1 MSGVFATFGE
11 GIRSSLTNFAEA
23 ASGQIASEIAI
34 VVYTGVLIYF
44 LIRAYLLM
52 TGRVEGAI
60 PDLVTQC
67 AKIVLIA
74 FFALNAGNFA
84 TFVIPAVY
92 GVESMLLDALSTAAG
107 LSSMDNSWAIVDTTW
122 GTFMD
127 GVSAIQN
134 IWSKLSWGVFGDS
147 MALIAFVLAM
157 LVLIF
162 FVSIYFMFFAVGYL
176 MLYEIF
182 LVMGLSF
189 GPLFICTLMF
199 PATRSWFDGWL
210 RAIICWVFTL
220 VAIVGMLCLL
230 DGIFLS
236 NIDEL
241 TLAAEEAQTAKN
253 FSTLSLKLATFSVIV
268 LAVATVVKSI
278 PSFASG
284 ITGGVAL
291 QAASV
296 AGMFS
301 GVGRTMAAAT
311 GGAILGYGAAT
322 HNDELREKARNI
334 LGSGGL
340 TNTGSFAA
348 ASMGYSL
355 GTAARLFGFDHAA
368 GDTNGAI
375 TAPSS
380 QRQTPQEEAQA
391 ARNAASIGVPGAFGE
406 TSVHSSGSTGSEGSA
421 GAAGATGVSRT
432 SGATGSQGAAGAAGA
447 AGTAGFSA
455 ADGSMGS
462 GAGVPPTHSASQ
474 GTSPSANFP
483 QHSESGTNQSF
494 SGTRSEASSGNNPTM
509 SAASQGSSSG
519 ASPTDKDFDFGT
531 DYSQFD
537 YRSDFSAPEPQVP
550 PQASAQQSAQTEA
563 SAVQQEQEAQAQA
576 NEKAADEIL
585 QKRNGEK

>member
-1 MSGVFATFGE
+1 
-11 GIRSSLTNFAEA
+11 
-23 ASGQIASEIAI
+23 
-34 VVYTGVLIYF
+34 YF
-44 LIRAYLLM
+44 MIRAYLLM
-52 TGRVEGAI
+52 TGRIEGAI

-84 TFVIPAVY
+84 TYVIPAVY
-92 GVESMLLDALSTAAG
+92 GVEGMLLGALSSASGFAD
-107 LSSMDNSWAIVDTTW
+107 LNNCWSIVDMTW
-122 GTFMD
+122 ESFMK

-176 MLYEIF
+176 LLYEIF

-220 VAIVGMLCLL
+220 VAIAGMLCLL
-230 DGIFLS
+230 DGIFTT

-241 TLAAEEAQTAKN
+241 TLAAEEAQAAKN

-301 GVGRTMAAAT
+301 SVGRTMAAAT

-340 TNTGSFAA
+340 TNTGSFASA
-348 ASMGYSL
+348 AMGYSL
-355 GTAARLFGFDHAA
+355 GSAARLFGFDHAN
-368 GDTNGAI
+368 GETNGAT
-375 TAPSS
+375 TAPPS
-380 QRQTPQEEAQA
+380 QQQTPQEEAQA
-391 ARNAASIGVPGAFGE
+391 ARNAASVGIPGAFGE
-406 TSVHSSGSTGSEGSA
+406 SSAPSDGSA
-421 GAAGATGVSRT
+421 GSQGASGPAGAPGTTGPTGEVGATGASGAV
-432 SGATGSQGAAGAAGA
+432 GATGAVGAAGAAGVS
-447 AGTAGFSA
+447 GVSSA
-455 ADGSMGS
+455 M
-462 GAGVPPTHSASQ
+462 
-474 GTSPSANFP
+474 
-483 QHSESGTNQSF
+483 
-494 SGTRSEASSGNNPTM
+494 
-509 SAASQGSSSG
+509 
-519 ASPTDKDFDFGT
+519 DKDSNFST
-531 DYSQFD
+531 DHSQFD
-537 YRSDFSAPEPQVP
+537 YKSDFSASEHKAPEAEVP
-550 PQASAQQSAQTEA
+550 QSASGTSASQSVPTEA
-563 SAVQQEQEAQAQA
+563 EQVEQQQEIRAQA

-585 QKRNGEK
+585 KNSKQKGEGNVK

>member
-1 MSGVFATFGE
+1 
-11 GIRSSLTNFAEA
+11 
-23 ASGQIASEIAI
+23 
-34 VVYTGVLIYF
+34 
-44 LIRAYLLM
+44 M
-52 TGRVEGAI
+52 TW
-60 PDLVTQC
+60 
-67 AKIVLIA
+67 
-74 FFALNAGNFA
+74 
-84 TFVIPAVY
+84 
-92 GVESMLLDALSTAAG
+92 ES
-107 LSSMDNSWAIVDTTW
+107 
-122 GTFMD
+122 FMK

-220 VAIVGMLCLL
+220 VAIAGMLCLL
-230 DGIFLS
+230 DGIFTT

-241 TLAAEEAQTAKN
+241 TLAAEEAQAAKN

-301 GVGRTMAAAT
+301 SVGRTMAAAT

-340 TNTGSFAA
+340 TNTGSFASA
-348 ASMGYSL
+348 AMGYSL
-355 GTAARLFGFDHAA
+355 GSAARLFGFDHAN
-368 GDTNGAI
+368 GETNGAT
-375 TAPSS
+375 TAPPS
-380 QRQTPQEEAQA
+380 QQQTPQEEAQA
-391 ARNAASIGVPGAFGE
+391 ARNAASVGVPGAFGE
-406 TSVHSSGSTGSEGSA
+406 SSAPSAGASGSQSASGPAGAPGTAGSTGE
-421 GAAGATGVSRT
+421 AGATGA
-432 SGATGSQGAAGAAGA
+432 SGAAGSTGTQGAAGAAGVS
-447 AGTAGFSA
+447 GVSSA
-455 ADGSMGS
+455 M
-462 GAGVPPTHSASQ
+462 
-474 GTSPSANFP
+474 
-483 QHSESGTNQSF
+483 
-494 SGTRSEASSGNNPTM
+494 
-509 SAASQGSSSG
+509 
-519 ASPTDKDFDFGT
+519 DKDSNFST
-531 DYSQFD
+531 DHSQFD
-537 YRSDFSAPEPQVP
+537 YKSDFSASEHKATEAEVP
-550 PQASAQQSAQTEA
+550 QSASGTSTSQSVPTEA
-563 SAVQQEQEAQAQA
+563 EQMEQQQEIRAQA
-576 NEKAADEIL
+576 NEKAAAEIL
-585 QKRNGEK
+585 KKRNGEQ

>member
-1 MSGVFATFGE
+1 M
-11 GIRSSLTNFAEA
+11 
-23 ASGQIASEIAI
+23 
-34 VVYTGVLIYF
+34 
-44 LIRAYLLM
+44 
-52 TGRVEGAI
+52 
-60 PDLVTQC
+60 
-67 AKIVLIA
+67 K
-74 FFALNAGNFA
+74 
-84 TFVIPAVY
+84 
-92 GVESMLLDALSTAAG
+92 
-107 LSSMDNSWAIVDTTW
+107 
-122 GTFMD
+122 

-189 GPLFICTLMF
+189 GPLFVCTLMF

-220 VAIVGMLCLL
+220 VAIAGMLCLL
-230 DGIFLS
+230 DGIFVS

-301 GVGRTMAAAT
+301 GVGRTMAAAA

-406 TSVHSSGSTGSEGSA
+406 TSAHSSGSTGSEGSA
-421 GAAGATGVSRT
+421 GAAGATGFSRA
-432 SGATGSQGAAGAAGA
+432 SGTTEAQGAVGAAGLSGAG
-447 AGTAGFSA
+447 S
-455 ADGSMGS
+455 SMGS

-474 GTSPSANFP
+474 GASSSANFP

-509 SAASQGSSSG
+509 SAASHGSSSG
-519 ASPTDKDFDFGT
+519 ASSADKDFDFGT

-537 YRSDFSAPEPQVP
+537 YRPDFSAPEPQVS
-550 PQASAQQSAQTEA
+550 PQASAQQFAQTEA

>member
-1 MSGVFATFGE
+1 
-11 GIRSSLTNFAEA
+11 
-23 ASGQIASEIAI
+23 
-34 VVYTGVLIYF
+34 
-44 LIRAYLLM
+44 
-52 TGRVEGAI
+52 
-60 PDLVTQC
+60 
-67 AKIVLIA
+67 
-74 FFALNAGNFA
+74 
-84 TFVIPAVY
+84 
-92 GVESMLLDALSTAAG
+92 
-107 LSSMDNSWAIVDTTW
+107 
-122 GTFMD
+122 
-127 GVSAIQN
+127 
-134 IWSKLSWGVFGDS
+134 

-220 VAIVGMLCLL
+220 VAIAGMLCLL
-230 DGIFLS
+230 DGIFTT

-241 TLAAEEAQTAKN
+241 TLAAEEAQAAKN

-301 GVGRTMAAAT
+301 SVGRTMAAAT

-340 TNTGSFAA
+340 TNTGSFASA
-348 ASMGYSL
+348 AMGYSL
-355 GTAARLFGFDHAA
+355 GSAARLFGFDHAN
-368 GDTNGAI
+368 GETNGAT
-375 TAPSS
+375 TAPPS
-380 QRQTPQEEAQA
+380 QQQTPQEEAQA
-391 ARNAASIGVPGAFGE
+391 ARNAASVGVPGAFGE
-406 TSVHSSGSTGSEGSA
+406 SSAPSA
-421 GAAGATGVSRT
+421 GAS
-432 SGATGSQGAAGAAGA
+432 GSQSASGAAGAAGA
-447 AGTAGFSA
+447 AGVSGVSSA
-455 ADGSMGS
+455 M
-462 GAGVPPTHSASQ
+462 
-474 GTSPSANFP
+474 
-483 QHSESGTNQSF
+483 
-494 SGTRSEASSGNNPTM
+494 
-509 SAASQGSSSG
+509 
-519 ASPTDKDFDFGT
+519 DKDSNFST
-531 DYSQFD
+531 DHSQFD
-537 YRSDFSAPEPQVP
+537 YKSDFSASEHKAPEAEVP
-550 PQASAQQSAQTEA
+550 QSASGTSASQSVPTEA
-563 SAVQQEQEAQAQA
+563 EQVEQQQEIRAQA

-585 QKRNGEK
+585 KNSKQKGEGNVK

>member
-34 VVYTGVLIYF
+34 VVYTGVLLYF
-44 LIRAYLLM
+44 MIRAYLLM
-52 TGRVEGAI
+52 TGRIEGAI

-84 TFVIPAVY
+84 TYVIPAVY
-92 GVESMLLDALSTAAG
+92 GVENMLLGALSTAAG
-107 LSSMDNSWAIVDTTW
+107 LADLNNCWSIVDMTW
-122 GTFMD
+122 ESFMK

-220 VAIVGMLCLL
+220 VAIAGMLCLL
-230 DGIFLS
+230 DGIFTT

-241 TLAAEEAQTAKN
+241 TLAAEEAQAAKN

-301 GVGRTMAAAT
+301 SVGRTMAAAT

-340 TNTGSFAA
+340 TNTGSFASA
-348 ASMGYSL
+348 AMGYSL
-355 GTAARLFGFDHAA
+355 GSAARLFGFDHAN
-368 GDTNGAI
+368 GETNGAT
-375 TAPSS
+375 TAPPS
-380 QRQTPQEEAQA
+380 QQQTPQEEAQA
-391 ARNAASIGVPGAFGE
+391 ARNAASVGVPGAFGE
-406 TSVHSSGSTGSEGSA
+406 SSAPSAGASGSQSASGPAGAPGTAGSTGE
-421 GAAGATGVSRT
+421 AGATGA
-432 SGATGSQGAAGAAGA
+432 SGAAGSTGTQGAAGAAGVS
-447 AGTAGFSA
+447 GVSSA
-455 ADGSMGS
+455 M
-462 GAGVPPTHSASQ
+462 
-474 GTSPSANFP
+474 
-483 QHSESGTNQSF
+483 
-494 SGTRSEASSGNNPTM
+494 
-509 SAASQGSSSG
+509 
-519 ASPTDKDFDFGT
+519 DKDSNFST
-531 DYSQFD
+531 DHSQFD
-537 YRSDFSAPEPQVP
+537 YKSDFSASEHKATEAEVP
-550 PQASAQQSAQTEA
+550 QSASGTSTSQSVPTEA
-563 SAVQQEQEAQAQA
+563 EQMEQQQEIRAQA
-576 NEKAADEIL
+576 NEKAAAEIL
-585 QKRNGEK
+585 KKRNGEQ

>member
-34 VVYTGVLIYF
+34 VVYTGVLLYF

-92 GVESMLLDALSTAAG
+92 GVESMLLGALSSASG
-107 LSSMDNSWAIVDTTW
+107 LADLDNCWSIVDMTW
-122 GTFMD
+122 ESFMK

-189 GPLFICTLMF
+189 GPLFVCTLMF

-220 VAIVGMLCLL
+220 VAIAGMLCLL
-230 DGIFLS
+230 DGIFVS

-301 GVGRTMAAAT
+301 GVGRTMAAAA

-406 TSVHSSGSTGSEGSA
+406 TSAHSSGSTGSEGSA
-421 GAAGATGVSRT
+421 GAAGATGFSRA
-432 SGATGSQGAAGAAGA
+432 SGTTEAQGAVGAAGLSGAG
-447 AGTAGFSA
+447 S
-455 ADGSMGS
+455 SMGS

-474 GTSPSANFP
+474 GASSSANFP

-509 SAASQGSSSG
+509 SAASHGSSSG
-519 ASPTDKDFDFGT
+519 ASSADKDFDFGT

-537 YRSDFSAPEPQVP
+537 YRPDFSAPEPQVS
-550 PQASAQQSAQTEA
+550 PQASAQQFAQTEA

>member
-34 VVYTGVLIYF
+34 VVYTGVLLYF
-44 LIRAYLLM
+44 MIRAYLLM
-52 TGRVEGAI
+52 TGRIEGAI

-84 TFVIPAVY
+84 TYVIPAVY
-92 GVESMLLDALSTAAG
+92 GVEGMLLGALSSASGFAD
-107 LSSMDNSWAIVDTTW
+107 LNNCWSIVDMTW
-122 GTFMD
+122 ESFMK

-220 VAIVGMLCLL
+220 VAIAGMLCLL
-230 DGIFLS
+230 DGIFTT

-241 TLAAEEAQTAKN
+241 TLAAEEAQAAKN

-301 GVGRTMAAAT
+301 SVGRTMAAAT

-340 TNTGSFAA
+340 TNTGSFASA
-348 ASMGYSL
+348 AMGYSL
-355 GTAARLFGFDHAA
+355 GSAARLFGFDHAN
-368 GDTNGAI
+368 GETNGAT
-375 TAPSS
+375 TAPPS
-380 QRQTPQEEAQA
+380 QQQTPQEEAQA
-391 ARNAASIGVPGAFGE
+391 ARNAASVGIPGAFGE
-406 TSVHSSGSTGSEGSA
+406 SSAPSDGSA
-421 GAAGATGVSRT
+421 GSQGASGPAGAPGTTGPTGEVGATGASGAV
-432 SGATGSQGAAGAAGA
+432 GATGAVGAAGAAGVS
-447 AGTAGFSA
+447 GVSSA
-455 ADGSMGS
+455 M
-462 GAGVPPTHSASQ
+462 
-474 GTSPSANFP
+474 
-483 QHSESGTNQSF
+483 
-494 SGTRSEASSGNNPTM
+494 
-509 SAASQGSSSG
+509 
-519 ASPTDKDFDFGT
+519 DKDSNFST
-531 DYSQFD
+531 DHSQFD
-537 YRSDFSAPEPQVP
+537 YKSDFSASEHKAPEAEVP
-550 PQASAQQSAQTEA
+550 QSASGTSASQSVPTEA
-563 SAVQQEQEAQAQA
+563 EQVEQQQEIRAQA

-585 QKRNGEK
+585 KNSKQKGEGNVK

>member
-34 VVYTGVLIYF
+34 VVYTGVLLYF
-44 LIRAYLLM
+44 MIRAYLLM
-52 TGRVEGAI
+52 TGRIEGAI

-84 TFVIPAVY
+84 TYVIPAVY
-92 GVESMLLDALSTAAG
+92 GVENMLLGALSTAAG
-107 LSSMDNSWAIVDTTW
+107 LADLYNCWSIVDMTW
-122 GTFMD
+122 ESFMK

-220 VAIVGMLCLL
+220 VAIAGMLCLL
-230 DGIFLS
+230 DGIFTT

-241 TLAAEEAQTAKN
+241 TLAAEEAQAAKN

-301 GVGRTMAAAT
+301 SVGRTMAAAT

-340 TNTGSFAA
+340 TNTGSFASA
-348 ASMGYSL
+348 AMGYSL
-355 GTAARLFGFDHAA
+355 GSAARLFGFDHAN
-368 GDTNGAI
+368 GETNGAT
-375 TAPSS
+375 TAPPS
-380 QRQTPQEEAQA
+380 QQQTPQEEAQA
-391 ARNAASIGVPGAFGE
+391 ARNAASVGVPGAFGE
-406 TSVHSSGSTGSEGSA
+406 SSAPSAGASGSQSASGPAGAPGTAGSTGE
-421 GAAGATGVSRT
+421 AGATGA
-432 SGATGSQGAAGAAGA
+432 SGAAGSTGTQGAAGAAGVS
-447 AGTAGFSA
+447 GVSSA
-455 ADGSMGS
+455 M
-462 GAGVPPTHSASQ
+462 
-474 GTSPSANFP
+474 
-483 QHSESGTNQSF
+483 
-494 SGTRSEASSGNNPTM
+494 
-509 SAASQGSSSG
+509 
-519 ASPTDKDFDFGT
+519 DKDSNFST
-531 DYSQFD
+531 DHSQFD
-537 YRSDFSAPEPQVP
+537 YKSDFSASEHKATEAEVP
-550 PQASAQQSAQTEA
+550 QSASGTSTSQSVPTEA
-563 SAVQQEQEAQAQA
+563 EQMEQQQEIRAQA
-576 NEKAADEIL
+576 NEKAAAEIL
-585 QKRNGEK
+585 KKRNGEQ

>member
-34 VVYTGVLIYF
+34 VVYTGVLLYF
-44 LIRAYLLM
+44 MIRAYLLM
-52 TGRVEGAI
+52 TGRIEGAI

-84 TFVIPAVY
+84 TYVIPAVY
-92 GVESMLLDALSTAAG
+92 GVENMLLGALSTAAG
-107 LSSMDNSWAIVDTTW
+107 LADLNNCWSIVDMTW
-122 GTFMD
+122 ESFMK

-220 VAIVGMLCLL
+220 VAIAGMLCLL
-230 DGIFLS
+230 DGIFTT

-241 TLAAEEAQTAKN
+241 TLAAEEAQAAKN

-301 GVGRTMAAAT
+301 SVGRTMAAAT

-340 TNTGSFAA
+340 TNTGSFASA
-348 ASMGYSL
+348 AMGYSL
-355 GTAARLFGFDHAA
+355 GSAARLFGFDHAN
-368 GDTNGAI
+368 GETNGAT
-375 TAPSS
+375 TAPPS
-380 QRQTPQEEAQA
+380 QQQTPQEEAQA
-391 ARNAASIGVPGAFGE
+391 ARNAASVGVPGAFGE
-406 TSVHSSGSTGSEGSA
+406 SSAPSAGASGSQSASGPAGAPGTAGSTGE
-421 GAAGATGVSRT
+421 AGATGA
-432 SGATGSQGAAGAAGA
+432 SGAAGSTGTQGAAGAAGVDRK
-447 AGTAGFSA
+447 S
-455 ADGSMGS
+455 
-462 GAGVPPTHSASQ
+462 V
-474 GTSPSANFP
+474 
-483 QHSESGTNQSF
+483 
-494 SGTRSEASSGNNPTM
+494 
-509 SAASQGSSSG
+509 
-519 ASPTDKDFDFGT
+519 
-531 DYSQFD
+531 
-537 YRSDFSAPEPQVP
+537 V
-550 PQASAQQSAQTEA
+550 
-563 SAVQQEQEAQAQA
+563 
-576 NEKAADEIL
+576 
-585 QKRNGEK
+585 

>member
-34 VVYTGVLIYF
+34 VVYTGVLLYF
-44 LIRAYLLM
+44 MIRAYLLM
-52 TGRVEGAI
+52 TGRIEGAI

-84 TFVIPAVY
+84 TYVIPAVY
-92 GVESMLLDALSTAAG
+92 GVENMLLGALSTAAG
-107 LSSMDNSWAIVDTTW
+107 LADLNNCWSIVDMTW
-122 GTFMD
+122 ESFMK

-220 VAIVGMLCLL
+220 VAIAGMLCLL
-230 DGIFLS
+230 DGIFTT

-241 TLAAEEAQTAKN
+241 TLAAEEAQAAKN

-301 GVGRTMAAAT
+301 SVGRTMAAAT

-340 TNTGSFAA
+340 TNTGSFASA
-348 ASMGYSL
+348 AMGYSL
-355 GTAARLFGFDHAA
+355 GSAARLFGFDHAN
-368 GDTNGAI
+368 GETNGAT
-375 TAPSS
+375 TAPPS
-380 QRQTPQEEAQA
+380 QQQTPQEEAQA
-391 ARNAASIGVPGAFGE
+391 ARNAASVGVPGAFGE
-406 TSVHSSGSTGSEGSA
+406 SSAPSAGASGSQSASGPAGAPGTAGSTGE
-421 GAAGATGVSRT
+421 AGATGA
-432 SGATGSQGAAGAAGA
+432 SGAAGSTGTQGAAGAAGVS
-447 AGTAGFSA
+447 GVSSA
-455 ADGSMGS
+455 M
-462 GAGVPPTHSASQ
+462 
-474 GTSPSANFP
+474 
-483 QHSESGTNQSF
+483 
-494 SGTRSEASSGNNPTM
+494 
-509 SAASQGSSSG
+509 
-519 ASPTDKDFDFGT
+519 DKDSNFST
-531 DYSQFD
+531 DHSQFD
-537 YRSDFSAPEPQVP
+537 YKSDFSASEHKATEAEVP
-550 PQASAQQSAQTEA
+550 QSASGTSTSQSVPTEA
-563 SAVQQEQEAQAQA
+563 EQVEQQQEIRAQA
-576 NEKAADEIL
+576 NEKAAAEIL
-585 QKRNGEK
+585 KKRNGEQ

>member
-34 VVYTGVLIYF
+34 VVYTGVLLYF
-44 LIRAYLLM
+44 MIRAYLLM
-52 TGRVEGAI
+52 TGRIEGAI

-84 TFVIPAVY
+84 TYVIPAVY
-92 GVESMLLDALSTAAG
+92 GVENMLLGALSTAAG
-107 LSSMDNSWAIVDTTW
+107 LADLNNCWSIVDMTW
-122 GTFMD
+122 ESFMK

-220 VAIVGMLCLL
+220 VAIAGMLCLL
-230 DGIFLS
+230 DGIFTT

-241 TLAAEEAQTAKN
+241 TLAAEEAQAAKN

-301 GVGRTMAAAT
+301 SVGRTMAAAT

-340 TNTGSFAA
+340 TNTGSFASA
-348 ASMGYSL
+348 AMGYSL
-355 GTAARLFGFDHAA
+355 GSAARLFGFDHAN
-368 GDTNGAI
+368 GETNGAT
-375 TAPSS
+375 TAPPS
-380 QRQTPQEEAQA
+380 QQQTPQEEAQA
-391 ARNAASIGVPGAFGE
+391 ARNAASVGVPGAFGE
-406 TSVHSSGSTGSEGSA
+406 SSAPSAGASGSQSASGPAGAPGTAGSTGE
-421 GAAGATGVSRT
+421 AGATGA
-432 SGATGSQGAAGAAGA
+432 SGAAGSTGTQGAAGAAGVS
-447 AGTAGFSA
+447 GVSSA
-455 ADGSMGS
+455 M
-462 GAGVPPTHSASQ
+462 
-474 GTSPSANFP
+474 
-483 QHSESGTNQSF
+483 
-494 SGTRSEASSGNNPTM
+494 
-509 SAASQGSSSG
+509 
-519 ASPTDKDFDFGT
+519 DKDSNFST
-531 DYSQFD
+531 DHSQFD
-537 YRSDFSAPEPQVP
+537 YKSDFSASEHKATEAEVP
-550 PQASAQQSAQTEA
+550 QSASGTSASQSVPTEA
-563 SAVQQEQEAQAQA
+563 EQVEQQQEIRAQA
-576 NEKAADEIL
+576 NEKAAAEIL
-585 QKRNGEK
+585 KKRNGEQ

>member
-34 VVYTGVLIYF
+34 VVYTGVLLYF
-44 LIRAYLLM
+44 MIRAYLLM
-52 TGRVEGAI
+52 TGRIEGAI

-84 TFVIPAVY
+84 TYVIPAVY
-92 GVESMLLDALSTAAG
+92 GVENMLLGALSTAAG
-107 LSSMDNSWAIVDTTW
+107 LADLNNCWSIVDMTW
-122 GTFMD
+122 ESFMK

-189 GPLFICTLMF
+189 VPLFICTLMF

-220 VAIVGMLCLL
+220 VAIAGMLCLL
-230 DGIFLS
+230 DGIFTT

-241 TLAAEEAQTAKN
+241 TLAAEEAQAAKN

-301 GVGRTMAAAT
+301 SVGRTMAAAT

-340 TNTGSFAA
+340 TNTGSFASA
-348 ASMGYSL
+348 AMGYSL
-355 GTAARLFGFDHAA
+355 GSAARLFGFDHAN
-368 GDTNGAI
+368 GETNGAT
-375 TAPSS
+375 TAPPS
-380 QRQTPQEEAQA
+380 QQQTPQEEAQA
-391 ARNAASIGVPGAFGE
+391 ARNAASVGVPGAFGE
-406 TSVHSSGSTGSEGSA
+406 SSAPSAGASGSQSASGPAGAPGTAGSTGE
-421 GAAGATGVSRT
+421 AGATGA
-432 SGATGSQGAAGAAGA
+432 SGAAGSTGTQGAAGAAGVS
-447 AGTAGFSA
+447 GVSSA
-455 ADGSMGS
+455 M
-462 GAGVPPTHSASQ
+462 
-474 GTSPSANFP
+474 
-483 QHSESGTNQSF
+483 
-494 SGTRSEASSGNNPTM
+494 
-509 SAASQGSSSG
+509 
-519 ASPTDKDFDFGT
+519 DKDSNFST
-531 DYSQFD
+531 DHSQFD
-537 YRSDFSAPEPQVP
+537 YKSDFSASEHKATEAEVP
-550 PQASAQQSAQTEA
+550 QSASGTSTSQSVPTEA
-563 SAVQQEQEAQAQA
+563 EQMEQQQEIRAQA
-576 NEKAADEIL
+576 NEKAAAEIL
-585 QKRNGEK
+585 KKRNGEQ

>member
-34 VVYTGVLIYF
+34 VVYTGVLLYF
-44 LIRAYLLM
+44 MIRAYLLM
-52 TGRVEGAI
+52 TGRIEGAI

-67 AKIVLIA
+67 AKIVLIS

-84 TFVIPAVY
+84 TYVIPAVY
-92 GVESMLLDALSTAAG
+92 GVENMLLGALSTAAG
-107 LSSMDNSWAIVDTTW
+107 LADLNNCWSIVDMTW
-122 GTFMD
+122 ESFMK

-220 VAIVGMLCLL
+220 VAIAGMLCLL
-230 DGIFLS
+230 DGIFTT

-241 TLAAEEAQTAKN
+241 TLAAEEAQAAKN

-301 GVGRTMAAAT
+301 SVGRTMAAAT

-340 TNTGSFAA
+340 TNTGSFASA
-348 ASMGYSL
+348 AMGYSL
-355 GTAARLFGFDHAA
+355 GSAARLFGFDHAN
-368 GDTNGAI
+368 GETNGAT
-375 TAPSS
+375 TAPPS
-380 QRQTPQEEAQA
+380 QQQTPQEEAQA
-391 ARNAASIGVPGAFGE
+391 ARNAASVGVPGAFGE
-406 TSVHSSGSTGSEGSA
+406 SSAPSAGASGSQSASGPAGAPGTAGSTGE
-421 GAAGATGVSRT
+421 AGATGA
-432 SGATGSQGAAGAAGA
+432 SGAAGSTGTQGAAGAAGVS
-447 AGTAGFSA
+447 GVSSA
-455 ADGSMGS
+455 M
-462 GAGVPPTHSASQ
+462 
-474 GTSPSANFP
+474 
-483 QHSESGTNQSF
+483 
-494 SGTRSEASSGNNPTM
+494 
-509 SAASQGSSSG
+509 
-519 ASPTDKDFDFGT
+519 DKDSNFST
-531 DYSQFD
+531 DHSQFD
-537 YRSDFSAPEPQVP
+537 YKSDFSASEHKATEAEVP
-550 PQASAQQSAQTEA
+550 QSASGTSTSQSVPTEA
-563 SAVQQEQEAQAQA
+563 EQMEQQQEIRAQA
-576 NEKAADEIL
+576 NEKAAAEIL
-585 QKRNGEK
+585 KKRNGEQ

>member
-34 VVYTGVLIYF
+34 VVYTGVLLYF
-44 LIRAYLLM
+44 MIRAYLLM
-52 TGRVEGAI
+52 TGRIEGAI

-84 TFVIPAVY
+84 TYVIPAVY
-92 GVESMLLDALSTAAG
+92 GVENMLLGALSTAAG
-107 LSSMDNSWAIVDTTW
+107 LSSMDNSWSIVDVTW
-122 GTFMD
+122 ETFME

-220 VAIVGMLCLL
+220 VAIAGMLCLL
-230 DGIFLS
+230 DGIFTT

-241 TLAAEEAQTAKN
+241 TLAAEEAQAAKN
-253 FSTLSLKLATFSVIV
+253 FSSLSLKLATFSVIV

-301 GVGRTMAAAT
+301 SVGRTMAAAT

-340 TNTGSFAA
+340 TNTGSFASA
-348 ASMGYSL
+348 AMGYSL
-355 GTAARLFGFDHAA
+355 GSAARLFGFDHAN
-368 GDTNGAI
+368 GETNGAT
-375 TAPSS
+375 TAPPS
-380 QRQTPQEEAQA
+380 QQQTPQEEAQA
-391 ARNAASIGVPGAFGE
+391 ARNAASVGVPGAFGE
-406 TSVHSSGSTGSEGSA
+406 SSAPSG
-421 GAAGATGVSRT
+421 
-432 SGATGSQGAAGAAGA
+432 GATGSQGASGAAGA
-447 AGTAGFSA
+447 PGTTGPTGEVGATGA
-455 ADGSMGS
+455 S
-462 GAGVPPTHSASQ
+462 GAAGSTGAQGAAGADRVSGVSSA
-474 GTSPSANFP
+474 
-483 QHSESGTNQSF
+483 
-494 SGTRSEASSGNNPTM
+494 M
-509 SAASQGSSSG
+509 
-519 ASPTDKDFDFGT
+519 DKDSNFST
-531 DYSQFD
+531 DHSQFD
-537 YRSDFSAPEPQVP
+537 YKSDFSASEHKAPEAEIPQ
-550 PQASAQQSAQTEA
+550 SSTRQSAPTETET
-563 SAVQQEQEAQAQA
+563 VEQQQEIRAQA
-576 NEKAADEIL
+576 NEKAAAEIL
-585 QKRNGEK
+585 KKRNGEQ